1 MCLNYIRDTRVSDGT
16 VECWKVF
23 VYKPEDGIFT
33 SPFRHMALVPIHYRD
48 EARVPYTAERTPDM
62 LTFGLYEALNEDHGE
77 IIRGRGRFSEFTN
90 DEMDF
95 IFKESVL
102 FNDSCE
108 GGFVHAYT
116 NLDEA
121 LKELRCYY
129 ANSFDTSILVKCTIP
144 EGEEYYLGQF
154 DGDNI
159 DALATRKVLLSSVV
173 ELYSQHLYFHV
184 FGASKHV
191 FGASELCLQKDYPGE
206 RSLQKDMEYIRQMI
220 ENTDIHF
227 DFVHHD
233 GTTTAVSNSANKGS
247 EN

>member
-23 VYKPEDGIFT
+23 VYKSEDGIFT

-90 DEMDF
+90 DELDF

-102 FNDSCE
+102 FHDSCE

-121 LKELRCYY
+121 LKELRWYY

-159 DALATRKVLLSSVV
+159 DALATRKLMLSSVV
-173 ELYSQHLYFHV
+173 RLYSQHLDFHM
-184 FGASKHV
+184 FD
-191 FGASELCLQKDYPGE
+191 ASELCLQKDYPGE
-206 RSLQKDMEYIRQMI
+206 RSLQKDMEYIQQMI
-220 ENTDIHF
+220 ENIDIHF

-233 GTTTAVSNSANKGS
+233 GTTTVVSKSDNEDG

>member
-23 VYKPEDGIFT
+23 VYNPKNGFA
-33 SPFRHMALVPIHYRD
+33 SPFRHMELKRIHYRD
-48 EARVPYTAERTPDM
+48 EGRVPYTAERTPDM

-77 IIRGRGRFSEFTN
+77 IIRGRGRLSKFTD
-90 DEMDF
+90 DELDF
-95 IFKESVL
+95 IFKESVP

-121 LKELRCYY
+121 LRELRCYY
-129 ANSFDTSILVKCTIP
+129 ADSADNSVLVKCTIP

-154 DGDNI
+154 DGDYI
-159 DALATRKVLLSSVV
+159 DALATKKVMLSSVV
-173 ELYSQHLYFHV
+173 KLHSRHLNLHMFD
-184 FGASKHV
+184 
-191 FGASELCLQKDYPGE
+191 ASELCLQKDYHGE
-206 RSLQKDMEYIRQMI
+206 RSLQKDMEYIQRMI
-220 ENTDIHF
+220 ENVDIHF

-233 GTTTAVSNSANKGS
+233 GTTTAVFKL
-247 EN
+247 